1 MSRVCELSGKR
12 VATGMN
18 VSHSHRRTKRCFKPN
33 LQTVRLMSE
42 TLGQRIRFKIAASTL
57 RTVEHREG
65 LDNYLLKAKNAEL
78 SPRARRLKALIAKKK
93 SESVKA

>member
-18 VSHSHRRTKRCFKPN
+18 VSHSHRRTKRRFKPN

-65 LDNYLLKAKNAEL
+65 LDNYLLKAKDAEL

-93 SESVKA
+93 TESVKA